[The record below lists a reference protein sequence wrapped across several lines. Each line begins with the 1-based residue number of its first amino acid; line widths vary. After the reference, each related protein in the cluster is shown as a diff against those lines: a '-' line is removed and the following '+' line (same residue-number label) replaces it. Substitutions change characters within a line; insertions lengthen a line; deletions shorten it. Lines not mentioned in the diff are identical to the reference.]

1 MSKNESNLASTSEI
15 KRLKNDLW
23 KVHIDIRFE
32 VGEHGDGDP
41 FDGSGKHFAQNYY
54 FLNLLFFK
62 FIF

>member
-41 FDGSGKHFAQNYY
+41 FDGSGKHFAQNHY
-54 FLNLLFFK
+54 F
-62 FIF
+62 